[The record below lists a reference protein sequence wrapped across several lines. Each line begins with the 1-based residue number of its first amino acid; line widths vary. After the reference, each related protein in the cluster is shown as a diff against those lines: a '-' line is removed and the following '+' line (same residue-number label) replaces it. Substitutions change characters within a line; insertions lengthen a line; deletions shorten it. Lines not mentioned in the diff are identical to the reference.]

1 MVHNPTTLPS
11 KYALP
16 VKSTPKVR
24 IITSLSLAV
33 VLVSTVAWLGLGHI
47 TGSIKRV
54 DAFAG
59 IKDRP
64 VRASSAVNY
73 LLVGSDTREGLTK
86 AELKALRVGSTAS
99 AAGARSDT
107 VLLVHISKS
116 RDKAV
121 IISLPRDTLVTIP
134 AHTSTVTGKT
144 VPPMQAKLNAAFNY
158 GGAPLLI
165 RVIESKTN
173 LRIDHYVEIN
183 FAGFA
188 HVVDALGGIQVCS
201 KVNINDPKS
210 HLVLSAGVHTLDGI
224 QALKYV
230 RTRDFD
236 GMGDLGR
243 MQRQQQFMSSV
254 LRKATSTGVL
264 LNPIKMLNFFNA
276 ALATVK
282 TDSALNS
289 GDLITLAKQMKNLSA
304 SKVRTLTVPLS
315 NVNYVVPYV
324 GSTVLWDPVLA
335 PQLWQRLRDD
345 LPIVDVVTPTPKAS
359 TQSTAKATVKST
371 LKPSASASATPT
383 FIDKF
388 KTRTASENP
397 CGALKY

>member
-1 MVHNPTTLPS
+1 M
-11 KYALP
+11 
-16 VKSTPKVR
+16 KSTPRVR
-24 IITSLSLAV
+24 IITSLSLGV
-33 VLVSTVAWLGLGHI
+33 VILSSFAWLGLGHI
-47 TGSIKRV
+47 TGSLKRV

-59 IKDRP
+59 LKSRP
-64 VRASSAVNY
+64 EKASSAVNY
-73 LLVGSDTREGLTK
+73 LLVGSDTRVGLTK
-86 AELKALRVGSTAS
+86 AELKALRVGSVAS
-99 AAGARSDT
+99 AAGQRSDT
-107 VLLVHISKS
+107 ILLIHISKA

-121 IISLPRDTLVTIP
+121 IISLPRDTFVTIP
-134 AHTSTVTGKT
+134 QHTSSDGK
-144 VPPMQAKLNAAFNY
+144 VVAPLKAKLNAAYNY

-165 RVIESKTN
+165 QVIESKTN
-173 LRIDHYVEIN
+173 LRIDHYLEIN

-188 HVVDALGGIQVCS
+188 HMVDSLGGIQVCS
-201 KVNINDPKS
+201 KVSINDPKS
-210 HLVLSAGVHTLDGI
+210 HLVMAAGVHTLNGI

-289 GDLITLAKQMKNLSA
+289 GDLITLAKQMRNLSA

-315 NVNYVVPYV
+315 NVNYMVPYV

-335 PQLWQRLRDD
+335 PELFRRLRDD
-345 LPIVDVVTPTPKAS
+345 LPIVDIAKPKPLTTASAKAS
-359 TQSTAKATVKST
+359 AKVSAQ
-371 LKPSASASATPT
+371 PSAQASKSPT
-383 FIDKF
+383 IIDKF
-388 KTRTASENP
+388 KTRTANENP
-397 CGALKY
+397 CGALRY

>member
-1 MVHNPTTLPS
+1 M
-11 KYALP
+11 
-16 VKSTPKVR
+16 KSTPRVR
-24 IITSLSLAV
+24 IITSLSVGV
-33 VLVSTVAWLGLGHI
+33 VLVSAFAWLGLGHV
-47 TGSIKRV
+47 TGSLKRV

-59 IKDRP
+59 LKSRP
-64 VRASSAVNY
+64 EKASSAVNY
-73 LLVGSDTREGLTK
+73 LLVGSDTRVGLTK
-86 AELKALRVGSTAS
+86 AELKALRVGSVAS
-99 AAGARSDT
+99 AAGKRSDT
-107 VLLVHISKS
+107 ILLVHISKA

-134 AHTSTVTGKT
+134 QHTDSTGK
-144 VPPMQAKLNAAFNY
+144 VIAPFKSKLNAAYNY
-158 GGAPLLI
+158 GDAPLLI
-165 RVIESKTN
+165 QVIESMTN

-188 HVVDALGGIQVCS
+188 HMVDSLGGIQVCT
-201 KVNINDPKS
+201 KTNINDPKS
-210 HLVLSAGVHTLDGI
+210 HLVLAAGVHTLNGI

-276 ALATVK
+276 AMATVK

-289 GDLITLAKQMKNLSA
+289 GDLITLAKQMRNLSA

-335 PQLWQRLRDD
+335 PQLWERLRKD
-345 LPIVDVVTPTPKAS
+345 LPIVDVVTPS
-359 TQSTAKATVKST
+359 
-371 LKPSASASATPT
+371 PSASSSTTSTSKPSTKASAGASASPT
-383 FIDKF
+383 IIDKF